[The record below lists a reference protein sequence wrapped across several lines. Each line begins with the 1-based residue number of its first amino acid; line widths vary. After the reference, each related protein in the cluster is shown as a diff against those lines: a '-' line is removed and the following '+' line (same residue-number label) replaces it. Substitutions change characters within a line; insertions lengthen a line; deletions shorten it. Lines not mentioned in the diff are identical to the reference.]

1 MGKRRQYTNEFKLDA
16 VKLVESSNAPMA
28 HVARNLGIGET
39 VLNRWVKQFSP
50 RADGTRFTPDAQEE
64 LIRLRRENTQL
75 RLERDILKKAI
86 GICTKE
92 LP

>member
-1 MGKRRQYTNEFKLDA
+1 MEKRRHHTNEFKLEA
-16 VKLVESSNAPMA
+16 EKLVESSNTSMA
-28 HVARNLGIGET
+28 QVARDLGIGDT
-39 VLNRWVKQFSP
+39 VLHRWVKLFGQ
-50 RADGTRFTPDAQEE
+50 RADGTRFTPEEQEE

-75 RLERDILKKAI
+75 KLERDIPKKTI

>member
-1 MGKRRQYTNEFKLDA
+1 MRQRRRYTNEFKLDA
-16 VKLVESSNAPMA
+16 VKLVESSNTPMA
-28 HVARNLGIGET
+28 HVARDLGVGET
-39 VLNRWVKQFSP
+39 SLSRWVKQFSQ

-64 LIRLRRENTQL
+64 LIRLQRENTQL
-75 RLERDILKKAI
+75 RLGRDILKKAI

>member
-1 MGKRRQYTNEFKLDA
+1 MRKRQQYTNEFKLDA
-16 VKLVESSNAPMA
+16 VKLVESSNTSMA
-28 HVARNLGIGET
+28 QVARNLGIGDT
-39 VLNRWVKQFSP
+39 VLHRWVKQFGQ
-50 RADGTRFTPDAQEE
+50 RADGTRFTPEEQEE

-75 RLERDILKKAI
+75 KLERDILKKAI